1 MVIWILEGFF
11 YSENGRAVPAEKC
24 ASFDCFKHF
33 FGRLSF
39 TLIPFAYALAVP
51 FIGGSN
57 IFAAEFQFVSLLT
70 DTLRVLTNRNRQTLS
85 ERDELFFGLAR
96 LGRFAISTHSVDPNG
111 FALSKKG
118 GNGMKFDWFKWS
130 LYPWPPLFAIYIWE
144 FNMFSFLKWKK
155 NRAEWKQQQSTYT
168 LCTAQNT
175 DPFILVGWV
184 FSEHRKQF
192 GKFKW
197 KHSFKESLL
206 IIWVCVRESV
216 FLLSHLSLLVCPCYL
231 I

>member
-11 YSENGRAVPAEKC
+11 YSKNGRAVPAEKC

-96 LGRFAISTHSVDPNG
+96 LSRFAISTHSVDPNG
-111 FALSKKG
+111 FALSRKG
-118 GNGMKFDWFKWS
+118 AMVWS
-130 LYPWPPLFAIYIWE
+130 LIDLSDLFTHDHHC
-144 FNMFSFLKWKK
+144 LL
-155 NRAEWKQQQSTYT
+155 YT
-168 LCTAQNT
+168 
-175 DPFILVGWV
+175 F
-184 FSEHRKQF
+184 
-192 GKFKW
+192 
-197 KHSFKESLL
+197 ESLTCFHFWNEKKTEL
-206 IIWVCVRESV
+206 NENSNNPLTHYAQHRIQT
-216 FLLSHLSLLVCPCYL
+216 LLFWLVEYL
-231 I
+231 VNIVWEI